1 MWRFSKPLKIVT
13 YSLLA
18 LLAVVNFNSHV
29 VDTVTKQQPC
39 LSMREQNKT
48 HVVDARWKQK
58 QCGWC
63 WKKQK
68 QCCSGWSWCQKWD
81 LTNLAS
87 NWIWNFFHQ
96 FLSDPSPIIAL
107 PCQSLH
113 WVIQFLLFFRL
124 DWCDRGI
131 WGFMQPLLVL
141 PAVVIFDS
149 HIVEVGRNQKPC
161 CWCKNK
167 TKAMSLIQEQNK
179 SHIVDVRR
187 KPKPRWI
194 LFKLVFSKL
203 LHGFL

>member
-1 MWRFSKPLKIVT
+1 MKTKTMWLMMKKLKIV
-13 YSLLA
+13 LFRL
-18 LLAVVNFNSHV
+18 VMVP
-29 VDTVTKQQPC
+29 K
-39 LSMREQNKT
+39 M
-48 HVVDARWKQK
+48 
-58 QCGWC
+58 
-63 WKKQK
+63 
-68 QCCSGWSWCQKWD
+68 WSDQ
-81 LTNLAS
+81 LGLQLNM
-87 NWIWNFFHQ
+87 NFFHR

-124 DWCDRGI
+124 DWCDPGI

-167 TKAMSLIQEQNK
+167 TKAMSLMQEQNK